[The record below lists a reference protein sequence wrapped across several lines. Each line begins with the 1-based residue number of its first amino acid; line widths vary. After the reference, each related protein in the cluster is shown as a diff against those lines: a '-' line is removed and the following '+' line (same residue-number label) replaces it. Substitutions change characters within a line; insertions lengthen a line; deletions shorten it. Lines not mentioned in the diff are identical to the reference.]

1 MKFKKGDIV
10 QAVDEVGRWE
20 EAKIK
25 DVLDGERYMV
35 KFVGWRNVYN
45 RVVDST
51 EVRELPDPLEEY
63 GNYIFIFVGF
73 HSFTHFRI
81 RVWHEQY
88 RILTESIQQYF
99 WLENMG
105 FCMIGEFIRPRS
117 VSASFSPTRQHNGT
131 IQFSQHHFCIICWFL
146 VWRESV

>member
-35 KFVGWRNVYN
+35 KFVGWRDVYN

-73 HSFTHFRI
+73 HSFTHFGI
-81 RVWHEQY
+81 RV
-88 RILTESIQQYF
+88 
-99 WLENMG
+99 
-105 FCMIGEFIRPRS
+105 
-117 VSASFSPTRQHNGT
+117 
-131 IQFSQHHFCIICWFL
+131 
-146 VWRESV
+146 